1 MTLNTNK
8 PISIY
13 VHWPF
18 CLSKCPY
25 CDFNSHIFAE
35 IDDNAWQK
43 AYLSELDYFSSY
55 IQNKQIKSI
64 FFGGG
69 TPSLMSP
76 KIVAAIIDKIASL
89 GQVLD
94 LTEITIEANP
104 TSSESSKF
112 AGFKAAGINR
122 LSIGVQSF
130 NADDLKFLGRKHS
143 ADEAIKAI
151 DLAAKHFEN
160 YSFDLIYARPG
171 QSLEQWQ
178 KELELAIS
186 LASKHISLYQLTI
199 EKGTPF
205 YSMYHKGAFALPGH
219 EQAFAMYELTNNLL
233 EKNGY
238 LRYEISNYAKPG
250 FESMH
255 NLNYWQYGQY
265 LGIGPGAHSR
275 LISSNKT
282 MQAVELIYGPQ
293 NWLESVNNNN
303 HGIRSLTCLTKQE
316 VAKEILMMGL
326 RLVSGIDNNK
336 LIEFTDKDFEQLVG
350 IDLLKLLQKENLLE
364 YDSLGQK
371 LTSNGLALHSSII
384 GSIFAK
390 L

>member
-1 MTLNTNK
+1 MTLNINK

-35 IDDNAWQK
+35 IDDNAWQQ
-43 AYLSELDYFSSY
+43 AYLTELDYFSSY

-76 KIVAAIIDKIASL
+76 KIVAAIIDKISSL

-94 LTEITIEANP
+94 VTEITIEANP

-130 NADDLKFLGRKHS
+130 NSDDLKFLGRQHS

-151 DLAAKHFEN
+151 DLAAKYFEN

-171 QSLEQWQ
+171 QSLKQWQ

-205 YSMYHKGAFALPGH
+205 YSMYHKGVFALPDH
-219 EQAFAMYELTNNLL
+219 EQAFAMYELTNELL

-238 LRYEISNYAKPG
+238 LRYEISNYAKLG
-250 FESMH
+250 FESVH

-293 NWLESVNNNN
+293 NWLESVNKNN
-303 HGIRSLTCLTKQE
+303 HGIRSLTSLSKQE

-326 RLVSGIDNNK
+326 RLINGIDNQK
-336 LIEFTDKDFEQLVG
+336 LIEFTDKTCEQLVG
-350 IDLLKLLQKENLLE
+350 IDLLKLLQKQNLLE
-364 YDSLGQK
+364 YNSLGQK
-371 LTSNGLALHSSII
+371 LTSTGLALHSSII
-384 GSIFAK
+384 GNIFTK